1 MHIRGVIVA
10 SSLALSSLSAFD
22 QAGPVPTPAQPIPT
36 QNQAQNPYDTKSE
49 FHQFALSGKKSHLAN
64 YASVQVGCSLSD
76 WTDISITKP
85 PLHGE
90 AILIDARVA
99 IYFAKENP
107 RSGCNG
113 RSVPGRALEY
123 TPAQDYKGADE
134 IVVETINSDGMHG
147 TFTYHITVQ

>member
-1 MHIRGVIVA
+1 MHIRGLIVA
-10 SSLALSSLSAFD
+10 SSLSLSSLSAFD

-76 WTDISITKP
+76 WNDISITKP

-107 RSGCNG
+107 LSGSDA
-113 RSVPGRALEY
+113 RSVP
-123 TPAQDYKGADE
+123 
-134 IVVETINSDGMHG
+134 
-147 TFTYHITVQ
+147 

>member
-1 MHIRGVIVA
+1 MGAFNMHIRGVIVA
-10 SSLALSSLSAFD
+10 SSLALSSLSAFG
-22 QAGPVPTPAQPIPT
+22 QAE
-36 QNQAQNPYDTKSE
+36 NPYDTKSE

-76 WTDISITKP
+76 WTDISIAKP

-134 IVVETINSDGMHG
+134 IVVETINSDGMH
-147 TFTYHITVQ
+147 FTYHITVQ

>member
-1 MHIRGVIVA
+1 MGDPTENR
-10 SSLALSSLSAFD
+10 SS
-22 QAGPVPTPAQPIPT
+22 I
-36 QNQAQNPYDTKSE
+36 TKLLRH
-49 FHQFALSGKKSHLAN
+49 FGAVALSGKKSHLAN

-107 RSGCNG
+107 RSACNG